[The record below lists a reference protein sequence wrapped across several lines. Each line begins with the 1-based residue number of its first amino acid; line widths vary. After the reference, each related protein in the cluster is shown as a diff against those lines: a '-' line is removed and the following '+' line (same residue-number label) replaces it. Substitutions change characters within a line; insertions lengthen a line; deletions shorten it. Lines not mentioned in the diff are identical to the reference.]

1 MLTAGCSPALRWRLD
16 GGAGRSPGLSAEREN
31 CLAEEATRSK
41 ALVAQAGNCHLPP
54 SKHLHSVE
62 AAGAGAVEPSARAT
76 QPTVPDRAQGTTA
89 HKNTGKI
96 KSWSFPSIKAP
107 CRGARG
113 GAASIR
119 SCWLT
124 PVVARQMHFGW
135 LRLSLVQ
142 QQGLDLGLIP
152 AWQSFSNAALLD
164 QSQGSCG
171 WNFTFLHRGRCSET
185 WMHAGS
191 GSLLLRNCFGS
202 PSQAAVGTAC
212 PAEAAGWGQPVGQE
226 LIPRA

>member
-1 MLTAGCSPALRWRLD
+1 MPSPPEPA
-16 GGAGRSPGLSAEREN
+16 SP
-31 CLAEEATRSK
+31 
-41 ALVAQAGNCHLPP
+41 
-54 SKHLHSVE
+54 VE
-62 AAGAGAVEPSARAT
+62 AAGAGAAEPSARAML
-76 QPTVPDRAQGTTA
+76 PTVPDGAQGTTA

-113 GAASIR
+113 GAASILP
-119 SCWLT
+119 CWLA
-124 PVVARQMHFGW
+124 PGVARQMHFGW
-135 LRLSLVQ
+135 LRLLLVQ

-152 AWQSFSNAALLD
+152 AWQSSANAAPLD

-185 WMHAGS
+185 WMRAGS

-226 LIPRA
+226 LIPRVQSCLASVIPFLLPPSAD